1 MRIVTG
7 AAEIDESVDFF
18 MQRVRDE
25 TVQVQT
31 SILWRGVARR
41 AEVLWNQRFG
51 FWTAHRRTASRHAFL
66 FGVADPACAG
76 VLEPVWEL
84 SIPFAGY
91 DERLSGALARFGSG
105 VMLVSLDKPGF
116 AGAAFEQFQRLHGH
130 GLTAHEVE
138 TPTGGTRG
146 AHIVTGVTSPSF
158 SYDILRFTQAVREH
172 AQWSALGLA
181 PASRQKIQF
190 HHKSSGEW
198 PPKLGDLVREGVRAA
213 LARHARE
220 HFPKL
225 RIGSAAGVDMVL
237 ATSETTALAAFQVKT
252 SLAPVDL
259 HAGVGELLL
268 SRATFRAAKFLV
280 LPGSPG
286 PFLSQA
292 LYRHDIFVA
301 TYKLT
306 QDMAV
311 IFDAKAIFK
320 AIDVIGY

>member
-1 MRIVTG
+1 MRIVAN
-7 AAEIDESVDFF
+7 AADIEESIDFF
-18 MQRVRDE
+18 MQRLRDE
-25 TVQVQT
+25 TTAHQT
-31 SILWRGVARR
+31 SILWRGMARK
-41 AEVLWNQRFG
+41 AEVLWNARFG
-51 FWTAHRRTASRHAFL
+51 FWAAHRRTASRHAFL

-84 SIPFAGY
+84 SIPFSGY
-91 DERLSGALARFGSG
+91 DERLSGALVRFGSG
-105 VMLVSLDKPGF
+105 VMLASLDKPGF

-130 GLTAHEVE
+130 GLTAHELE
-138 TPTGGTRG
+138 TPGGGTRG

-158 SYDILRFTQAVREH
+158 AYDILRFTQAVREH
-172 AQWSALGLA
+172 ARWSALGLS
-181 PASRQKIQF
+181 PALRQKIQF
-190 HHKSSGEW
+190 HHKTSSDW
-198 PPKLGDLVREGVRAA
+198 PLNLRELVCEGVRST

-220 HFPKL
+220 HYPKL

-237 ATSETTALAAFQVKT
+237 ATSENAALAAFQVKT
-252 SLAPVDL
+252 SLAPEEL

-301 TYKLT
+301 VYKLT

-311 IFDAKAIFK
+311 VLDAKAIFK
-320 AIDVIGY
+320 AIDVIG